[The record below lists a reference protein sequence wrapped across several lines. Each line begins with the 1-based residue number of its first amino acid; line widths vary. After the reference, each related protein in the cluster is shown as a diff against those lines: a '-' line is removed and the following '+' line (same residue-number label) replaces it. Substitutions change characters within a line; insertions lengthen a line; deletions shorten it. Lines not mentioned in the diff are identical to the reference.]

1 MGHLCQ
7 EEAAMALLQKG
18 VATVTQWMPKVLSP
32 RAHAIADYATVGTA
46 ALFSILFWNRN
57 RNAAVAALLSAAA
70 EAGVSL
76 ITDYP
81 GGLFRLIDFPTHGK
95 IDFGLAAAAFAMP
108 DLMRFNKDP
117 ESRALRLLGLNIT
130 TVAGLTDFEGE
141 TLERGGRR
149 AA

>member
-1 MGHLCQ
+1 MWRPRTDSHHLALIRPICERQLHAEMGHLCQ

-81 GGLFRLIDFPTHGK
+81 GG
-95 IDFGLAAAAFAMP
+95 
-108 DLMRFNKDP
+108 
-117 ESRALRLLGLNIT
+117 
-130 TVAGLTDFEGE
+130 
-141 TLERGGRR
+141 
-149 AA
+149 